1 MTRETSEALAVA
13 AAYLYVRRI
22 EDYPHTTGA
31 GEILDLG
38 SGLYVHGHD
47 TIADL
52 AARIAEAL
60 PGAEDALRENL
71 RLSAADAPA
80 LYVFSRHADGATRHT
95 PLVDLHRVGVGVG
108 GRSVVEVFGDWVGRS
123 PGAVAVVGEGV
134 RWSFAEL
141 DRRAWVLAG

>member
-22 EDYPHTTGA
+22 EDYPHTAGA

-60 PGAEDALRENL
+60 PGAEDALREQHL
-71 RLSAADAPA
+71 VAIELEV
-80 LYVFSRHADGATRHT
+80 VFAT
-95 PLVDLHRVGVGVG
+95 L
-108 GRSVVEVFGDWVGRS
+108 
-123 PGAVAVVGEGV
+123 
-134 RWSFAEL
+134 L
-141 DRRAWVLAG
+141 DRLPGLRPAVPLDQVSFKHDAGLYGVWDLPVTW